1 MDETVAQAT
10 LHERDMLGLLPFSD
24 MSLQRLAQHTTLMI
38 TLAIEVYVEY
48 GILQPL
54 FFEIHDLK
62 TLKEV
67 AATFEIGFQS
77 ADEQAL
83 SETARP
89 AEEESTSLSQPIYQ
103 VGLIHID
110 VAALADLLK
119 TLYAYRILHPF
130 NSSFH
135 LTKCQTLCDLWMS
148 FSSIYEGRMVII
160 VQE

>member
-1 MDETVAQAT
+1 
-10 LHERDMLGLLPFSD
+10 

-38 TLAIEVYVEY
+38 TLAIEVDVEY

-54 FFEIHDLK
+54 LFEIHDLK

-89 AEEESTSLSQPIYQ
+89 AEEESTSLSQPIYR

-119 TLYAYRILHPF
+119 TLYAYRIPHSF
-130 NSSFH
+130 NSSFLLTNCLTLREQGCYLSSYTSSFLH
-135 LTKCQTLCDLWMS
+135 LFILPHKGSDPLWTLITTNNNIIKVQT
-148 FSSIYEGRMVII
+148 F
-160 VQE
+160 